1 MTASPHRL
9 GAGPEAGNYYTNDS
23 AREARPDRR
32 DEYYA
37 KDGDGVWWSTGE
49 TIVRHGAAID
59 RQSFRD
65 LCAGIDPRT
74 GNALVRG
81 AGASHNAGTDITM
94 TPGKSVS
101 VLWMAGDTGQREIIE
116 AAHRKAVSRAL
127 QLIMDEEMIVVRS
140 GAGGAIRHKPADLI
154 VGRFDHFTTRE
165 GDANVHSHCIIMNVA
180 GAPAEALSGRY
191 RYKHLTTDPEQV
203 FKLQRMIGAAYR
215 AELASELTQHLG
227 VRFREAGQG
236 QWEIA
241 GISDEVLTTF
251 SKRSAQIEA
260 HAGRGASPAQREVAA
275 LATRKGKDQV
285 PTGDELEAR
294 WKSELAALA
303 VDPWQQMRVLG
314 PEVEPDSPEPPFDP
328 PELPGDGP
336 VARAASELF
345 RHESVIEHKDLLQR
359 ALELAGLA
367 GLGPDIVEAELTTLQ
382 NDGRLLRLDDEAR
395 PQRWTTPAIAA
406 CEAAMLRA
414 AERPDE
420 RDWLTGEA
428 VDAALAAAPHLSGE
442 QRDAVRSVAT
452 RDGVALI
459 EAGAGTGKTTMARAL
474 VDAAHRSGLKVVG
487 LSPAWVPADELAAS
501 IGIAAQ
507 ATARWRHDHAR
518 GAAAPLDDRT
528 LIILDEAGMV
538 STRDM
543 EAVLTAAREAGSK
556 VVLVGDRLQ
565 LASVAGASALRA
577 VADIVAR
584 SAVMTEVRRQEVDWQ
599 KAATVV
605 MARGDSEAGL
615 RAYAMHDRLELVS
628 GTEAAQAR
636 TIAAWRDLREAHA
649 DDVLIITRRNADA
662 ADLNQK
668 ARELLKQE
676 GRLGLDTVALPS
688 LDRADKPVKLALAIG
703 DRLRFGET
711 LPQYGIRNGNR
722 ATVRAITLTE
732 SEAPR
737 LTLALDDGRSLDLN
751 WHELAR
757 EPRYGRKRAP
767 PRVVHAYA
775 GTAHS
780 VQGRSAAASVVHI
793 ARATDAREVYV
804 SLSRHRHDT
813 RIIVERD
820 RLDALCRSR
829 QADPRL
835 PASDAVVQ
843 EKLFAEAGRY
853 HDKRN
858 VGDHVGDREAFLR
871 RGDVQLHRDER
882 GRITSVLLTAR
893 LLREAMRWLR
903 GASLVLSRLGI
914 ALSAQ
919 LERTNLEKAEERLSD
934 RIAEML
940 RPRQEAHRQPRIDRD
955 HSLEY

>member
-49 TIVRHGAAID
+49 TIVRSGAAID

-81 AGASHNAGTDITM
+81 AGASHNAGTDIAM

-101 VLWMAGDTGQREIIE
+101 VLWMAGYPRQREIIE
-116 AAHRKAVSRAL
+116 SAHRKAVSRAL
-127 QLIMDEEMIVVRS
+127 QLIVDEEMVVVRS
-140 GAGGAIRHKPADLI
+140 GAGGTIRHNPADLI

-165 GDANVHSHCIIMNVA
+165 GDPNLHTHCVVMNVA

-203 FKLQRMIGAAYR
+203 FKLQRLIGAAYR
-215 AELASELTQHLG
+215 AELAAELAQHLSVG
-227 VRFREAGQG
+227 FREAGQG

-241 GISDEVLTTF
+241 GISQELLDRF
-251 SKRSAQIEA
+251 SKRSAQIEDY
-260 HAGRGASPAQREVAA
+260 AGLGASPAQREIAA
-275 LATRKGKDQV
+275 LATRKGKEQV

-294 WKSELAALA
+294 WRAELAAPA
-303 VDPWQQMRVLG
+303 VDPWQQVRAPTSEIERIATE
-314 PEVEPDSPEPPFDP
+314 PEIDP
-328 PELPGDGP
+328 LAFPGEGP

-345 RHESVIEHKDLLQR
+345 RHESVIERKDLLQR

-367 GLGPDIVEAELTTLQ
+367 GLSPDTVAAELVALQ
-382 NDGRLLRLDDEAR
+382 DDGRLLRLDDEAR
-395 PQRWTTPAIAA
+395 PRRWTTPAIAA

-420 RDWLTGEA
+420 RDWLAEAA
-428 VDAALAAAPHLSGE
+428 VDAALEAAPHLSGE
-442 QRDAVRSVAT
+442 QRDAVRSAAT
-452 RDGVALI
+452 RDGVVLI
-459 EAGAGTGKTTMARAL
+459 EAGAGTGKTTTAQAL

-487 LSPAWVPADELAAS
+487 LSPSWVAADELAAS
-501 IGIAAQ
+501 TGIAAQ
-507 ATARWRHDHAR
+507 AIARWRHDWAHD
-518 GAAAPLDDRT
+518 GGAPLDDRT
-528 LIILDEAGMV
+528 LVILDEAGMV
-538 STRDM
+538 GTRDM
-543 EAVLTAAREAGSK
+543 EAVLTAARDAGSK
-556 VVLVGDRLQ
+556 VALVGDRRQ

-577 VADIVAR
+577 VADMISR
-584 SAVMTEVRRQEVDWQ
+584 SAAMTEVRRQEVDWQ

-628 GTEAAQAR
+628 GSEAAQQR
-636 TIAAWRDLREAHA
+636 TIAAWRELRQVHG
-649 DDVLIITRRNADA
+649 DDVLIVTRRNDDA
-662 ADLNQK
+662 ADLNRK
-668 ARELLKQE
+668 AREVLKLD
-676 GRLGLDTVALPS
+676 GRLGPDAIALPS
-688 LDRADKPVKLALAIG
+688 IDRADKPVNLALAIG

-711 LPQYGIRNGNR
+711 LPQHGIRNGNR
-722 ATVRAITLTE
+722 ATVRAIVLTE
-732 SEAPR
+732 SETPR
-737 LTLALDDGRSLDLN
+737 VTLDLDDGRRVEGK

-757 EPRYGRKRAP
+757 EPRYGRKRTP
-767 PRVVHAYA
+767 PRIVHSYA

-793 ARATDAREVYV
+793 ARETDAREVYV

-820 RLDALCRSR
+820 RLDALCRQR

-835 PASDAVVQ
+835 PASDVAIQ
-843 EKLFAEAGRY
+843 ERLFAEAARY
-853 HDKRN
+853 RDKAN
-858 VGDHVGDREAFLR
+858 VIEHVADREAFLR
-871 RGDVQLHRDER
+871 RGDLRLLREER
-882 GRITSVLLTAR
+882 SRMTGALTAAR
-893 LLREAMRWLR
+893 LLRDALRWLR
-903 GASLVLSRLGI
+903 GASQSLSRLGM
-914 ALSAQ
+914 ALSVQRDDAVQ
-919 LERTNLEKAEERLSD
+919 AKTGKALVR
-934 RIAEML
+934 RIEGIL
-940 RPRQEAHRQPRIDRD
+940 RPDRRRD
-955 HSLEY
+955 RLAQTERVQSPQW